1 MALTTKNW
9 YNGTQEDNESRKGK
23 SGGKTTEGKK
33 GDDENMTREEAINH
47 LQGMKDASVWI
58 EETKALEKAITT
70 LKEEDKKIK
79 KAYQKGFEA
88 GCAVGGRA

>member
-1 MALTTKNW
+1 
-9 YNGTQEDNESRKGK
+9 
-23 SGGKTTEGKK
+23 
-33 GDDENMTREEAINH
+33 MTREEAINH

-79 KAYQKGFEA
+79 EAYRKGFEA